1 MNNKKTI
8 LYFYLSYSSFVEKD
22 EQILATRYWIKR
34 FHFASRKKVL
44 TPLQFFRQLFFLI
57 FNIRKA
63 NLMISQSAGYLSF
76 LPVLFSK
83 LTRKPIL
90 IITIG
95 MDCDY
100 LPSINYGH
108 YRKFFLSI
116 ATKFSIKYATCVAP
130 VHQSLVFTRYTY
142 QPDDF
147 KYQGFKV
154 FVKNVKAQIKVIPN
168 GYEYE
173 SWKRNYKIQKESRS
187 FVTAIANINIHN
199 IIVLKGLDL
208 FVEIA
213 RLFPEN
219 KFYLIGVP
227 LHHPLG
233 ENLQNLIKI
242 PFVPHK
248 ELPAIFS
255 MCEFYMQLSMMEG
268 FPNTIC
274 EAMLCECVP
283 IGSDVGAIPDIIGNT
298 GFILKYKNIDK
309 LKEIMEAAL
318 KSNREELG
326 KQARQRIINKFPIEN
341 RRKELL
347 KLAKELIRN

>member
-22 EQILATRYWIKR
+22 EQILATRYLIKK
-34 FHFASRKKVL
+34 FHFASRRKIL
-44 TPLQFFRQLFFLI
+44 TPLQFYRQLFFLI
-57 FNIRKA
+57 FNIWKA
-63 NLMISQSAGYLSF
+63 DLMISQSAGYLSF

-90 IITIG
+90 IIAIG
-95 MDCDY
+95 VDCDY

-142 QPDDF
+142 QPNDF
-147 KYQGFKV
+147 KYQGFKA
-154 FVKNVKAQIKVIPN
+154 FVKNVEAQIKVIPN

-173 SWKRNYKIQKESRS
+173 NWKRDDKIKRERKS

-199 IIVLKGLDL
+199 IIILKGLDL
-208 FVEIA
+208 FIEIA

-219 KFYLIGVP
+219 KFYLIGLP
-227 LHHPLG
+227 QHHPLG
-233 ENLQNLIKI
+233 GNLNNLIKI
-242 PFVPHK
+242 PFVSHK
-248 ELPAIFS
+248 ELPTIFS
-255 MCEFYMQLSMMEG
+255 KCEFYMQLSMMEG

-274 EAMLCECVP
+274 EAMLCECIP
-283 IGSDVGAIPDIIGNT
+283 IGSNVGAIPDIIGNT

-309 LKEIMEAAL
+309 LKKIIEAAL
-318 KSNREELG
+318 KSNREKLG

-347 KLAKELIRN
+347 KLTEELIKS